1 MPGAVPAD
9 TVIMFAIGG
18 YAYSIKPNPWSWLTS
33 KEAAEKMAEKVGTKF
48 FKIKSTQD
56 FFAKIRRIN
65 SLKSA
70 RI

>member
-33 KEAAEKMAEKVGTKF
+33 KEAAEKMAEKVGTKILLNKVYSILF
-48 FKIKSTQD
+48 
-56 FFAKIRRIN
+56 
-65 SLKSA
+65 
-70 RI
+70 